1 MKVGSFRVNLCL
13 LNDSYLF
20 CTLSSFCTPAQNS
33 CNLLMATMCPVKKEL
48 ISYLLW
54 SKSSPHSMGK
64 CSNCIPCLHCNY
76 GNVMPFVLLP
86 ILARSTCSFPSP
98 LSDMSSDSVL
108 SLLEN
113 PSFSCSNGCCEGGGK
128 MLGLLPLRS
137 SHFLNSCQHIITC
150 VEYFCMMNYVH
161 LEWKESSLKSL
172 LSREHW
178 QASCLY
184 QLLLLYVTYYTHVN
198 DLQLSC
204 LGPYGCWQHCV

>member
-33 CNLLMATMCPVKKEL
+33 CNLLMATMCPVKKEV

-113 PSFSCSNGCCEGGGK
+113 PSFSCSNGCCKWLWGWGEDAWSF
-128 MLGLLPLRS
+128 S
-137 SHFLNSCQHIITC
+137 SEKQSFF
-150 VEYFCMMNYVH
+150 YFMSAHHH
-161 LEWKESSLKSL
+161 L
-172 LSREHW
+172 
-178 QASCLY
+178 CGV
-184 QLLLLYVTYYTHVN
+184 LLYDELCASRVERNFVEKFAE
-198 DLQLSC
+198 
-204 LGPYGCWQHCV
+204 

>member
-1 MKVGSFRVNLCL
+1 MKVGSFGVNLCL
-13 LNDSYLF
+13 LNDSYYF
-20 CTLSSFCTPAQNS
+20 VLSRVFVPQLRILVICWWAQCVQS
-33 CNLLMATMCPVKKEL
+33 KKNWY
-48 ISYLLW
+48 STCCDR
-54 SKSSPHSMGK
+54 SPHPTPWANALIVSLASIAIM
-64 CSNCIPCLHCNY
+64 

-86 ILARSTCSFPSP
+86 ILARSTCSVPSP

-128 MLGLLPLRS
+128 MLGHLPLRS